1 MGLIA
6 STSPVWSTVTET
18 NGQGNGNLTTEFYDW
33 SGSNFK
39 LTHSGARY
47 QGVRFNSPHH
57 KNFRMS
63 YEWRGSNGLSYH
75 GPFWGN
81 TDADEIWGGN
91 ATGMKAVFKPG
102 SSGYHRYCLRDTHNN
117 QNRNDLGREVANA
130 TIADGSTWHSVVVEV
145 IGQQVKITQDG
156 EDHLT
161 AGFMQHG
168 GTAYDSLMNTQG
180 YCGIL
185 LYQGTMEVRN
195 FTMTDLGHHS
205 GWEELL
211 TWRATSESSSLN
223 FDNIFDEGYTS
234 IKAKVNYIGLETA
247 QTDLRLRI
255 RNQSNGD
262 FTSTHYYSG
271 ISVMGSNSNTTG
283 EDLYYAAHSQG
294 YLWKGVWANASGGIH
309 GEFTIDNYH
318 LSHKV
323 LNNTMSRMG
332 TYTGI
337 TRPIIRFDMAGYK
350 HISGDEGYV
359 RQSGFI
365 RYNANNSPSDY
376 GGFRLYAGSGDIS
389 RDPEIIVYGLKPHNY

>member
-1 MGLIA
+1 
-6 STSPVWSTVTET
+6 
-18 NGQGNGNLTTEFYDW
+18 
-33 SGSNFK
+33 
-39 LTHSGARY
+39 
-47 QGVRFNSPHH
+47 
-57 KNFRMS
+57 
-63 YEWRGSNGLSYH
+63 
-75 GPFWGN
+75 
-81 TDADEIWGGN
+81 
-91 ATGMKAVFKPG
+91 
-102 SSGYHRYCLRDTHNN
+102 
-117 QNRNDLGREVANA
+117 
-130 TIADGSTWHSVVVEV
+130 
-145 IGQQVKITQDG
+145 
-156 EDHLT
+156 
-161 AGFMQHG
+161 
-168 GTAYDSLMNTQG
+168 
-180 YCGIL
+180 
-185 LYQGTMEVRN
+185 
-195 FTMTDLGHHS
+195 
-205 GWEELL
+205 
-211 TWRATSESSSLN
+211 
-223 FDNIFDEGYTS
+223 EGYTS